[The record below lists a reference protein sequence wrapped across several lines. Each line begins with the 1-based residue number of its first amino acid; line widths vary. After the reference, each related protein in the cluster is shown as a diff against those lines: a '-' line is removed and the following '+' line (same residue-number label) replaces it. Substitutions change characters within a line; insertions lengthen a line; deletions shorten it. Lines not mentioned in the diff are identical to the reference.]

1 MLHDVIKKF
10 ATFVLIENVSY
21 VKILKDEKGRP
32 DRFYIIRVTYKYP
45 CVIVWLAFPGIV
57 QCRRS
62 SLMTLIHVT

>member
-57 QCRRS
+57 
-62 SLMTLIHVT
+62 